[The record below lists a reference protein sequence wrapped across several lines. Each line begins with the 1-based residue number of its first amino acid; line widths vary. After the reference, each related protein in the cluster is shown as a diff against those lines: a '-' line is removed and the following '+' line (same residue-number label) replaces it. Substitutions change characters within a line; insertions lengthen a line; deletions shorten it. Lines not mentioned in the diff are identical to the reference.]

1 LARFGLGMLRQTRGK
16 RYRLKTRSTD
26 IVKNRVAQRLADLSP
41 GGTLAQLS
49 FGHRHADAHNARLLL
64 SNGTG
69 IEAARSDGAA
79 GLRCLLNSFR
89 RKLNDRPF
97 RRNLM
102 PRGRFAR
109 RLRRRRIHGSDRCD
123 SKHCCGQLVLQLIK
137 CRHDY
142 LPERDIGEVH
152 AISVR
157 IAAPS
162 VASAHR
168 SLPEKAGTAREK
180 WHRPKNGRFRRRIA
194 AIHPDTPDVTGLLLA
209 WRTGDEAALERLVPI
224 VHGEL
229 RRIAR
234 RCMAGERAGH
244 SLQATAL
251 VNEAYLRLVDVQHVN
266 WQNRAHF
273 LAMSARLMRR
283 ILVDYARSKGYQK
296 RGGGAI
302 KVTFD
307 EGLPVVGGR
316 DQGLVAVDDALE
328 ALAKVDE
335 RKSRVVE
342 LRFFGGLSVEETA
355 SVLKVSPDTVMR
367 DWKLAKAWLLR
378 ELRGGRLN
386 EP

>member
-1 LARFGLGMLRQTRGK
+1 MAVP
-16 RYRLKTRSTD
+16 S
-26 IVKNRVAQRLADLSP
+26 SP
-41 GGTLAQLS
+41 L
-49 FGHRHADAHNARLLL
+49 
-64 SNGTG
+64 
-69 IEAARSDGAA
+69 E
-79 GLRCLLNSFR
+79 
-89 RKLNDRPF
+89 
-97 RRNLM
+97 
-102 PRGRFAR
+102 
-109 RLRRRRIHGSDRCD
+109 
-123 SKHCCGQLVLQLIK
+123 
-137 CRHDY
+137 
-142 LPERDIGEVH
+142 
-152 AISVR
+152 
-157 IAAPS
+157 
-162 VASAHR
+162 
-168 SLPEKAGTAREK
+168 AGTARENC
-180 WHRPKNGRFRRRIA
+180 HRPKNGRFRRRIA

-209 WRTGDEAALERLVPI
+209 WGTGDEAALERLVPI

-251 VNEAYLRLVDVQHVN
+251 VNEAYLRLVNVQHVN

-296 RGGGAI
+296 RGGGAVR
-302 KVTFD
+302 VTFD
-307 EGLPVVGGR
+307 EELPVVGGR
-316 DQGLVAVDDALE
+316 DQDLVAVDDALA

-378 ELRGGRLN
+378 ELRGGRAN